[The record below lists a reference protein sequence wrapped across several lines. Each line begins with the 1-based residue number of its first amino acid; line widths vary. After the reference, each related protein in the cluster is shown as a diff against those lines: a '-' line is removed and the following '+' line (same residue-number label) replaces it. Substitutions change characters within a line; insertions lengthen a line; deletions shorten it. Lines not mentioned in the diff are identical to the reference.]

1 MRRDAEFWMRIAI
14 VVGFLGLVIAAPVV
28 LFPFTVSLVIA
39 ILLNPLA
46 KWIHEH
52 VKLFGGLK
60 QLPYDVAILLSFAIF
75 VTVIYM
81 IIIHIFVPFV
91 GEFRA
96 FIKGIPDM
104 VTAVQQAIPELE
116 KQFQLSLMPPEAKNF
131 ISRIIQ
137 DVGEYTLK
145 LAQFSLSAIFSF
157 ASTVIELIVVPFIT
171 FYMMK
176 KGNVFIKGF
185 ISIFPDR
192 FHGHLSR
199 LFEEIHFILN
209 AYIRGQL
216 LLSVIMAIV
225 VFIGMWSM
233 DIPYPLVIGLLAGMV
248 EMIPLIGPIIGAI
261 PPVLLG
267 LLQGTAVMVKVIIF
281 YVIVQQLDGHF
292 FMPKL
297 MGTIIDVHPVA
308 IIAGVLIGGQ
318 LFGIL
323 GMMISVPL
331 VAVLQILLR
340 HMWFYNRYKQLK

>member
-1 MRRDAEFWMRIAI
+1 MRRDAEFWMRIS
-14 VVGFLGLVIAAPVV
+14 VVAGFLALIIAAPVV

-60 QLPYDVAILLSFAIF
+60 QLPYDVAILFSFAIF
-75 VTVIYM
+75 VAVIYM
-81 IIIHIFVPFV
+81 IIIHIFVPFIT
-91 GEFRA
+91 EFRA
-96 FIKGIPDM
+96 FIKGVPDM
-104 VTAVQQAIPELE
+104 VVAVQQAIPELE
-116 KQFQLSLMPPEAKNF
+116 RQYQLSLLPPEAKNF
-131 ISRIIQ
+131 VSRIIQ

-145 LAQFSLSAIFSF
+145 IAQFSLSAIFSF

-176 KGNVFIKGF
+176 KGSAFIHGF
-185 ISIFPDR
+185 IGIFPDR
-192 FHGHLSR
+192 FHGHLSK
-199 LFEEIHFILN
+199 LFEEIHFVLN

-216 LLSVIMAIV
+216 LLSFIMAFV
-225 VFIGMWSM
+225 VFLGMWSM
-233 DIPYPLVIGLLAGMV
+233 NIPYPLVIGLLAGVV
-248 EMIPLIGPIIGAI
+248 EMIPLVGPIIGAI

-267 LLQGTAVMVKVIIF
+267 LMQGSAVMVKVIVF
-281 YVIVQQLDGHF
+281 YVVVQQLDGHF

-297 MGTIIDVHPVA
+297 MGSIIDVHPVA

-318 LFGIL
+318 LYGIL

-340 HMWFYNRYKQLK
+340 HLWFYNRYKLLK

>member
-1 MRRDAEFWMRIAI
+1 MRRDAEFWMRIS
-14 VVGFLGLVIAAPVV
+14 VVLGFLALIIAAPVV

-60 QLPYDVAILLSFAIF
+60 QLPYDVAILFSFAIF
-75 VTVIYM
+75 VSVIYM
-81 IIIHIFVPFV
+81 IIIHIFVPFIS
-91 GEFRA
+91 EFRA
-96 FIKGIPDM
+96 FIKGVPDM
-104 VTAVQQAIPELE
+104 VVAVQQAIPELE
-116 KQFQLSLMPPEAKNF
+116 RQYQLSLLPPEAKNF
-131 ISRIIQ
+131 VSRIIQ

-145 LAQFSLSAIFSF
+145 IAQFSLSAIFSF

-176 KGNVFIKGF
+176 KGNAFVQGF
-185 ISIFPDR
+185 IGIFPDR
-192 FHGHLSR
+192 FHGHLAK
-199 LFEEIHFILN
+199 LFEEIHFVLN

-216 LLSVIMAIV
+216 LLSFIMALV
-225 VFIGMWSM
+225 VFLGMWSM
-233 DIPYPLVIGLLAGMV
+233 NIPYPLVIGLLAGVV
-248 EMIPLIGPIIGAI
+248 EMIPLVGPIIGAI

-267 LLQGTAVMVKVIIF
+267 LMQGSAVMVKVIVF
-281 YVIVQQLDGHF
+281 YVVVQQLDGHF

-297 MGTIIDVHPVA
+297 MGSIIDVHPVA

-340 HMWFYNRYKQLK
+340 HMWFYNRYKVLK

>member
-176 KGNVFIKGF
+176 KGNAFIQGF

>member
-1 MRRDAEFWMRIAI
+1 MKGSAEFWMRISI
-14 VVGFLGLVIAAPVV
+14 VLFFVILVFAAPMV
-28 LFPFTVSLVIA
+28 LFPFTVSLIIA

-46 KWIHEH
+46 HWIHDH

-60 QLPYDVAILLSFAIF
+60 KLPYDVAILISFAIF
-75 VTVIYM
+75 VAVIYM

-91 GEFRA
+91 SEFRE
-96 FIKGIPDM
+96 FIKGIPAM
-104 VTAVQQAIPELE
+104 MTAVQQAIPELE
-116 KQFQLSLMPPEAKNF
+116 RQYQLSLMPPEAKNF
-131 ISRIIQ
+131 VARIIQ

-157 ASTVIELIVVPFIT
+157 ASTVVELIVVPFIT

-176 KGNVFIKGF
+176 KGGYFVQVFIGL
-185 ISIFPDR
+185 FPDR
-192 FHGHLSR
+192 FHDHLEN
-199 LFEEIHFILN
+199 LFKEIHFVLN

-216 LLSVIMAIV
+216 LLSVIMALV

-233 DIPYPLVIGLLAGMV
+233 DIPYPLVIGLLAGLV
-248 EMIPLIGPIIGAI
+248 EMVPLIGQTIGAI

-267 LLQGTAVMVKVIIF
+267 LLQGSSVMVKVIIF
-281 YVIVQQLDGHF
+281 YIIVQQLDGHF

-297 MGTIIDVHPVA
+297 MGSIIDVHPVA

-318 LFGIL
+318 LFGVV

-331 VAVLQILLR
+331 VAVLQVLLR
-340 HMWFYNRYKQLK
+340 HMWFYNRYKG

>member
-176 KGNVFIKGF
+176 KGNAFIQGF

-267 LLQGTAVMVKVIIF
+267 LLQGTGVMVKVIIF

-297 MGTIIDVHPVA
+297 MGSIIDVHPVA

>member
-1 MRRDAEFWMRIAI
+1 MKGSAEFWMRIAI
-14 VVGFLGLVIAAPVV
+14 VLFFVILVFAAPMV
-28 LFPFTVSLVIA
+28 LFPFTVSLIIA

-46 KWIHEH
+46 HWIHDH

-60 QLPYDVAILLSFAIF
+60 KLPYDVAILISFAIF
-75 VTVIYM
+75 VAVIYM

-91 GEFRA
+91 SEFRE
-96 FIKGIPDM
+96 FIKGIPAM
-104 VTAVQQAIPELE
+104 MTAVQQAIPELE
-116 KQFQLSLMPPEAKNF
+116 RQYQLSLMPPEAKNF
-131 ISRIIQ
+131 VARIIQ

-157 ASTVIELIVVPFIT
+157 ASTVVELIVVPFIT

-176 KGNVFIKGF
+176 KGGYFVQVFIGL
-185 ISIFPDR
+185 FPDR
-192 FHGHLSR
+192 FHDHLEN
-199 LFEEIHFILN
+199 LFKEIHFVLN

-216 LLSVIMAIV
+216 LLSAIMALV

-233 DIPYPLVIGLLAGMV
+233 DIPYPLVIGLLAGLV
-248 EMIPLIGPIIGAI
+248 EMVPLIGPIIGAI

-267 LLQGTAVMVKVIIF
+267 LLQGSSVMVKVIIF
-281 YVIVQQLDGHF
+281 YIIVQQLDGHF

-297 MGTIIDVHPVA
+297 MGSIIDVHPVA

-318 LFGIL
+318 LFGVV

-331 VAVLQILLR
+331 VAVLQVLLR
-340 HMWFYNRYKQLK
+340 HMWFYNRYKKGN

>member
-1 MRRDAEFWMRIAI
+1 MKWGAEFWMRIAI
-14 VVGFLGLVIAAPVV
+14 VLFFVILVFAAPMV
-28 LFPFTVSLVIA
+28 LFPFTVSLIIA

-46 KWIHEH
+46 HWIHDH

-60 QLPYDVAILLSFAIF
+60 KLPYDVAILISFAIF
-75 VTVIYM
+75 VAVIYM

-91 GEFRA
+91 SEFRE
-96 FIKGIPDM
+96 FIKGIPAM
-104 VTAVQQAIPELE
+104 MTAVQQAIPELE
-116 KQFQLSLMPPEAKNF
+116 RQYQLSLMPPEAKNF
-131 ISRIIQ
+131 VARIIQ

-157 ASTVIELIVVPFIT
+157 ASTVVELIVVPFIT

-176 KGNVFIKGF
+176 KGGYFVQVFIGL
-185 ISIFPDR
+185 FPDR
-192 FHGHLSR
+192 FHDHLEN
-199 LFEEIHFILN
+199 LFKEIHFVLN

-216 LLSVIMAIV
+216 LLSVIMALV

-233 DIPYPLVIGLLAGMV
+233 DIPYPLVIGLLAGLV
-248 EMIPLIGPIIGAI
+248 EMVPLIGPIIGAI

-267 LLQGTAVMVKVIIF
+267 LLQGSSVMVKVIIF
-281 YVIVQQLDGHF
+281 YIIVQQLDGHF

-297 MGTIIDVHPVA
+297 MGSIIDVHPVA

-318 LFGIL
+318 LFGVV

-331 VAVLQILLR
+331 VAVLQVLLR
-340 HMWFYNRYKQLK
+340 HMWFYNRYKE